1 MRFPSSNLAFAA
13 LIVLG
18 QSIPFSA
25 HAEAPSL
32 QTDGHVI
39 HLADNLNEEASLGWC
54 IDTEGRGLSDQLHAH
69 SCKPEGD
76 DVLFTYAAE
85 TGMIASAT
93 YDGLCMAYN
102 DPENADNPF
111 GLVSCDEGDPAQQF
125 VYDDASM
132 EMRLA
137 SDPAQCVTVAEII
150 DDAGPYQSRDL
161 ILAPCGALEASFKQW
176 VIRR

>member
-1 MRFPSSNLAFAA
+1 MRFSSSNLAFAA

-32 QTDGHVI
+32 QTDGPVI

-76 DVLFTYAAE
+76 DVLFTYVAE

-111 GLVSCDEGDPAQQF
+111 GLVSCDEGDPAQHF
-125 VYDDASM
+125 VYNDASM

-161 ILAPCGALEASFKQW
+161 ILAPCGALEASLKQW
-176 VIRR
+176 VIQR